1 MNKLIE
7 KILTSEK
14 YIKFAPYLKWL
25 NYIFNR
31 YVIMSVC
38 FIIWMIFFD
47 QNSLF
52 THLELDKQIK
62 NLEADESYFRENL
75 EAENKKLKILT
86 ENPAEIERIA
96 REKFFLKKDNEDIF
110 IIQQEIQKKP
120 QENKTNE

>member
-14 YIKFAPYLKWL
+14 YIKYAPYIKWL
-25 NYIFNR
+25 KYIFNR
-31 YVIMSVC
+31 YTIIGFC
-38 FIIWMIFFD
+38 FVIWMIFFD

-62 NLEADESYFRENL
+62 NLEQDETYFKQHLEDENQ
-75 EAENKKLKILT
+75 KLKVLT

-96 REKFFLKKDNEDIF
+96 REKFYLKKDNEDIF

-120 QENKTNE
+120 QENTNE